1 MINLNSPIQT
11 HKYMSSALFIEN
23 KTSRAVRKKTLSQK
37 IEFGKTSLT
46 FLTIILVAVVSLV
59 YLAHANKSATK
70 GYVLKELQQ
79 EEVILA
85 RDLEVVEMQI
95 AEATSLQTLSLDA
108 GLASM
113 ITAENYDLVVGESAV
128 ALSE

>member
-1 MINLNSPIQT
+1 
-11 HKYMSSALFIEN
+11 MSSALFIEN

-46 FLTIILVAVVSLV
+46 FLTIILVAMVSLV

-79 EEVILA
+79 EQVVLLKK
-85 RDLEVVEMQI
+85 LEVVDMQI
-95 AEATSLQTLSLDA
+95 AEATSLQKLDGDA
-108 GLASM
+108 VVASM
-113 ITAENYDLVVGESAV
+113 ITADGYDMIVGDTAV
-128 ALSE
+128 AMGQ

>member
-1 MINLNSPIQT
+1 MINLNSPTQT

-46 FLTIILVAVVSLV
+46 FLTIILVAMVSLV

-79 EEVILA
+79 EQVVLLKK
-85 RDLEVVEMQI
+85 LEVVDMQI
-95 AEATSLQTLSLDA
+95 AEATSLQKLDGDA
-108 GLASM
+108 VVASM
-113 ITAENYDLVVGESAV
+113 ITADGYDMIVGDTAV
-128 ALSE
+128 AMGQ